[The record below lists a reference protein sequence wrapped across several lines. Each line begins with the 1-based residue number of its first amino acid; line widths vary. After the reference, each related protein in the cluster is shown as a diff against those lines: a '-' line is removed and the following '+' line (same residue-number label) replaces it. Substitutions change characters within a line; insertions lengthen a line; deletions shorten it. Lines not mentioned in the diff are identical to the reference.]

1 MQKRHITICSVLLF
15 IIGALFLMRP
25 MIVPCLISVFVAYL
39 FNPLVIKF
47 EKYRIPRSCSV
58 VFIILALLIAFIL
71 AITFVLPIIYVQIT
85 LILNFLVNKVPSL
98 KLKVIPSVLE
108 FFSIKTEDSLFDHW
122 LSKNLVENYSD
133 YISYFINTLSMGSNL
148 IIQVLSSSFSLIYMS
163 SLIAITLMVFFY
175 VLRDWHLIVEKAS
188 KLIPIPYREKAAD
201 YFSKVDF
208 IISNYLK
215 GQLNVCIVMMIF
227 YSVSLSIIGLKHSVA
242 IGILSGTLTF
252 IPYIGPL
259 LYTIIGFLSAITQF
273 SGWFESAAVLLLFS
287 VGQLMDSSILVPLL
301 IGKKVHIHPTI
312 IILGVVICTS
322 YFGFIGILFFI
333 PIIAMFSVLVE
344 YTVNKYFESELY
356 KNG

>member
-1 MQKRHITICSVLLF
+1 MQKRHITICCVLLF
-15 IIGALFLMRP
+15 IIGVLFLMRP
-25 MIVPCLISVFVAYL
+25 MIVPCLISLFVAHL
-39 FNPLVIKF
+39 FNPLVTKF

-58 VFIILALLIAFIL
+58 VFITLALLIAFIL
-71 AITFVLPIIYVQIT
+71 VITFVLPIIYFQIT
-85 LILNFLVNKVPSL
+85 LILNFLVNKIPSL

-108 FFSIKTEDSLFDHW
+108 FLNIKTEDNLFDH

-133 YISYFINTLSMGSNL
+133 YISYFINALRMGSNL
-148 IIQVLSSSFSLIYMS
+148 IIQVLNSSFSLIYMV
-163 SLIAITLMVFFY
+163 SLIAITLVVFFY
-175 VLRDWHLIVEKAS
+175 VLRDWPSIVEKAN
-188 KLIPIPYREKAAD
+188 KLIPILYREKAAG
-201 YFSKVDF
+201 YFFKVDF
-208 IISNYLK
+208 IISNYLR

-227 YSVSLSIIGLKHSVA
+227 YSVGLSIIGLKHSVA

-287 VGQLMDSSILVPLL
+287 VGQLIDSSILVPLL

-333 PIIAMFSVLVE
+333 PIIAMFSVLIE
-344 YTVNKYFESELY
+344 YAVNKYFESELY